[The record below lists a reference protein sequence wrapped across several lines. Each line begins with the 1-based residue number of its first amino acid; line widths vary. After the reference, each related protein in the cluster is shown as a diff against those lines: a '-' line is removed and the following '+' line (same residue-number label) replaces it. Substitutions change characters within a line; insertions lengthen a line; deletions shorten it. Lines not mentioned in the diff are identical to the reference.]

1 MVFGFMYCMKHGKSM
16 LEHLRKYIGLY
27 MTAVLLPFMFGYGV
41 DEEHPIWVWWI
52 AFALVILKT
61 PPYSISDRFW
71 GAYSRLLEWI
81 LGPLLS
87 KVKTWPW
94 WIRAIFAIGIL
105 YIIEEYIAAPLGYT
119 FLPWRMD
126 FGG

>member
-1 MVFGFMYCMKHGKSM
+1 MCCMKHGKNM
-16 LEHLRKYIGLY
+16 LEHLRRYIGLY

-41 DEEHPIWVWWI
+41 SEDHPIWVWWI
-52 AFALVILKT
+52 AFVLVLLKT
-61 PPYSISDRFW
+61 PPYNISDRFW

-87 KVKTWPW
+87 RVKTWPW
-94 WIRAIFAIGIL
+94 WARGIFALVIL
-105 YIIEEYIAAPLGYT
+105 YCTETYVLSPMGYT
-119 FLPWRMD
+119 ILPWRMD

>member
-1 MVFGFMYCMKHGKSM
+1 M
-16 LEHLRKYIGLY
+16 LEHLRRYIGLY

-41 DEEHPIWVWWI
+41 SEDHPIWVWWI
-52 AFALVILKT
+52 AFVLVLLKT
-61 PPYSISDRFW
+61 PPYNISDRFW

-87 KVKTWPW
+87 RVKTWPW
-94 WIRAIFAIGIL
+94 WARGIFALVIL
-105 YIIEEYIAAPLGYT
+105 YCTETYVLSPMGYT
-119 FLPWRMD
+119 MLPWRMD

>member
-1 MVFGFMYCMKHGKSM
+1 MKHGKNM

-41 DEEHPIWVWWI
+41 SEEHPIWVWWI

-61 PPYSISDRFW
+61 PPYNISDRFW
-71 GAYSRLLEWI
+71 GAYGRLLDWV
-81 LGPLLS
+81 LKPLA
-87 KVKTWPW
+87 KAAPKWPW
-94 WIRAIFAIGIL
+94 WIRALLVLGLL
-105 YIIEEYIAAPLGYT
+105 YFIEEILLASIGYT
-119 FLPWRMD
+119 ILPWRMD